1 MRFINTKIH
10 GYMDYAMAILLIISP
25 WLFGFYQG
33 GAESWVPIILG
44 AGVIVYSLITDYEL
58 SATKNISMKTH
69 LTLDLMGGLFLAVSP
84 WLFGFAEVVYLPH
97 LIFGIAEVGAAL
109 MTETEPQYEKKMHHA
124 HHHH

>member
-1 MRFINTKIH
+1 
-10 GYMDYAMAILLIISP
+10 MDYAMAILLIISP

-69 LTLDLMGGLFLAVSP
+69 LTLDLMGGVLLAVSP
-84 WLFGFAEVVYLPH
+84 WLFGFAEIVYLPH
-97 LIFGIAEVGAAL
+97 LIFGIAEIGAAL

-124 HHHH
+124 RHHH